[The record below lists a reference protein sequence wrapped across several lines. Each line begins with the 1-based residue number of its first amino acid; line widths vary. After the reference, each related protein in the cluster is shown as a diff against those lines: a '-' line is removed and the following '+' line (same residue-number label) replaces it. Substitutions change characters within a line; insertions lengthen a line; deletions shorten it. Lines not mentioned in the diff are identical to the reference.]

1 MIPDADLDR
10 LPSAIADKYRADP
23 ARWEAAALS
32 TLAQRAGKAIARP
45 HQPRCTVLASA
56 VDEWAFVTTRTLLE
70 DARRLL
76 PSLIGVDLVVGVAR
90 SGLLPA
96 GVLAYD
102 LHRPLWSVSP
112 SAGLLDVGHG
122 VRLDGQAREVRRIAV
137 VDDTTAR
144 GVAMR
149 EASAIVRERFP
160 DAEIVR
166 AVVYAHPHGMGEVD
180 IVVREY
186 PGLHYLE
193 WNWCNAGHGV
203 KCGFDFDGIICHDL
217 EDGPDY
223 VRRIIEAPPLY
234 LPRRHPIPLIV
245 TARPESVRAETLD
258 WLDRHGLT
266 CERHRDAGLGME
278 RQRVGRCAG
287 GPVQGRSLRPIRLA
301 DVRRV
306 RPIPGPGHRGD
317 HRQGRAVPRGRAGV
331 RTSSPQRGRGAS
343 HPGPSDGDA
352 RASRGAGATATAPA
366 SSDARRV
373 DRLPDPARSCR
384 QCWPR
389 PQSWHRH
396 GVKIRQKPIT
406 HHKPEHDRSKRP
418 EKQGRQQREEK
429 NHPFGVPS
437 LACSVFRS
445 QSRQVN
451 CSWRIPI
458 VAS

>member
-1 MIPDADLDR
+1 MLTDHQILA
-10 LPSAIADKYRADP
+10 LPPPIADKYRADP

-45 HQPRCTVLASA
+45 HQPRCTMLAEP

-76 PSLIGVDLVVGVAR
+76 PSLIGVDLIVGVAR

-137 VDDTTAR
+137 IDDTTAR

-160 DAEIVR
+160 DAEITR

-203 KCGFDFDGIICHDL
+203 KCGFDFDGILCHDL

-223 VRRIIEAPPLY
+223 VRRITEAPPLY

-245 TARPESVRAETLD
+245 TARPESVRTETLD

-266 CERHRDAGLGME
+266 CERIVMRDWEWNGSEWDGARVARFKADHFGRSGLPMFAESDPFQAQTIAEITGKVVLCPAAGRVFAPARPSVAE
-278 RQRVGRCAG
+278 VQAIQARQRRCPSLTRG
-287 GPVQGRSLRPIRLA
+287 GCSCYCARLERRPDVWTDCRPCPELPSVLA
-301 DVRRV
+301 PPADLAPPRRQD
-306 RPIPGPGHRGD
+306 PTESDHAPQPKNDRG
-317 HRQGRAVPRGRAGV
+317 Q
-331 RTSSPQRGRGAS
+331 
-343 HPGPSDGDA
+343 
-352 RASRGAGATATAPA
+352 
-366 SSDARRV
+366 
-373 DRLPDPARSCR
+373 
-384 QCWPR
+384 
-389 PQSWHRH
+389 
-396 GVKIRQKPIT
+396 
-406 HHKPEHDRSKRP
+406 RP
-418 EKQGRQQREEK
+418 EKQSRQQRQKEE
-429 NHPFGVPS
+429 PS
-437 LACSVFRS
+437 VRRS
-445 QSRQVN
+445 
-451 CSWRIPI
+451 
-458 VAS
+458 

>member
-23 ARWEAAALS
+23 ARWETAALS

-45 HQPRCTVLASA
+45 HQPRCTVLAEP

-76 PSLIGVDLVVGVAR
+76 PSLIGVDLIVGVAR

-149 EASAIVRERFP
+149 EASALVRERFP
-160 DAEIVR
+160 DAELVR

-223 VRRIIEAPPLY
+223 VRRITEAPPLY

-266 CERHRDAGLGME
+266 CERLIMRDWDWNGCEWDGARVARFKADHFARSGLPMFAESDPFQAQTIAEITGKVVLCPAAGRVFPPARPSVAE
-278 RQRVGRCAG
+278 VQAIQARQRRCPSLTRG
-287 GPVQGRSLRPIRLA
+287 GCNCYCARLERRPDVWTDCRTCPELPSVLA
-301 DVRRV
+301 TPAELASPRR
-306 RPIPGPGHRGD
+306 
-317 HRQGRAVPRGRAGV
+317 Q
-331 RTSSPQRGRGAS
+331 
-343 HPGPSDGDA
+343 
-352 RASRGAGATATAPA
+352 
-366 SSDARRV
+366 
-373 DRLPDPARSCR
+373 DPAETNDA
-384 QCWPR
+384 
-389 PQSWHRH
+389 PQ
-396 GVKIRQKPIT
+396 
-406 HHKPEHDRSKRP
+406 PEHDRGKRP
-418 EKQGRQQREEK
+418 EKQGRQQRQK
-429 NHPFGVPS
+429 KKPPVR
-437 LACSVFRS
+437 RS
-445 QSRQVN
+445 
-451 CSWRIPI
+451 
-458 VAS
+458 

>member
-56 VDEWAFVTTRTLLE
+56 VDEWAFVATRTLLE

-76 PSLIGVDLVVGVAR
+76 PSLINVDLVVGVAR

-137 VDDTTAR
+137 IDDTTAR

-223 VRRIIEAPPLY
+223 VRRITEAPPLY

-245 TARPESVRAETLD
+245 TARPESVRTETLD

-266 CERHRDAGLGME
+266 CERLVMRDWKWNGCEWDGARVARFKADHFGRSGLPMFAESDPFQAQTIAEITGKVVLCPAAGRVFAPARPSVAE
-278 RQRVGRCAG
+278 VQAIQTRQRRC
-287 GPVQGRSLRPIRLA
+287 PSLTRDGCNCYCSRLERRPDVWTDCRPCPELPSVLA
-301 DVRRV
+301 SPTDLT
-306 RPIPGPGHRGD
+306 P
-317 HRQGRAVPRGRAGV
+317 PRGQDSAE
-331 RTSSPQRGRGAS
+331 SDHAPQA
-343 HPGPSDGDA
+343 
-352 RASRGAGATATAPA
+352 
-366 SSDARRV
+366 
-373 DRLPDPARSCR
+373 
-384 QCWPR
+384 
-389 PQSWHRH
+389 
-396 GVKIRQKPIT
+396 
-406 HHKPEHDRSKRP
+406 EHDRGQRP
-418 EKQGRQQREEK
+418 EKQGRQQRQKEK
-429 NHPFGVPS
+429 PAVR
-437 LACSVFRS
+437 RS
-445 QSRQVN
+445 
-451 CSWRIPI
+451 
-458 VAS
+458 

>member
-1 MIPDADLDR
+1 MLTDHQIVA
-10 LPSAIADKYRADP
+10 LPQPIADKYRANP

-45 HQPRCTVLASA
+45 HQPRCTMLAEP
-56 VDEWAFVTTRTLLE
+56 VDEWAFIATRTLLD

-76 PSLIGVDLVVGVAR
+76 PSLIGVDLIVGVAR

-223 VRRIIEAPPLY
+223 VRRITEAPPLY

-266 CERHRDAGLGME
+266 CERLIMRDWEWNGSEWDGARVARFKADHFGRSGLPMFAESDPFQAQTIAEITGKVVLCPAAGRVFAPARPSVAE
-278 RQRVGRCAG
+278 VQAVQARQRRCPSLTRG
-287 GPVQGRSLRPIRLA
+287 GCNCYCSRLERRPDVWTDCRPCPELPSVLA
-301 DVRRV
+301 SPADLAPPRR
-306 RPIPGPGHRGD
+306 
-317 HRQGRAVPRGRAGV
+317 Q
-331 RTSSPQRGRGAS
+331 
-343 HPGPSDGDA
+343 
-352 RASRGAGATATAPA
+352 
-366 SSDARRV
+366 
-373 DRLPDPARSCR
+373 DPAETNDA
-384 QCWPR
+384 
-389 PQSWHRH
+389 PQ
-396 GVKIRQKPIT
+396 
-406 HHKPEHDRSKRP
+406 PEHDRGKRP
-418 EKQGRQQREEK
+418 EKQGRQQRQKEK
-429 NHPFGVPS
+429 PPVRR
-437 LACSVFRS
+437 A
-445 QSRQVN
+445 
-451 CSWRIPI
+451 
-458 VAS
+458 

>member
-1 MIPDADLDR
+1 MIPDADLDQ

-56 VDEWAFVTTRTLLE
+56 VDEWAFVTTRTLLD

-76 PSLIGVDLVVGVAR
+76 PSLIGVDLIVGVAR

-149 EASAIVRERFP
+149 EASGIVRERFP
-160 DAEIVR
+160 DAELVR

-180 IVVREY
+180 IAVREY

-223 VRRIIEAPPLY
+223 VRRITEAPPLY

-266 CERHRDAGLGME
+266 CERLVMRDWDWNGSEWDGARVARFKADHFGRSGLPMFAESDPGQAATIAEITGKVVLCPAAGRVFAPARPSVAE
-278 RQRVGRCAG
+278 VQAVQARQRRCSSLTRG
-287 GPVQGRSLRPIRLA
+287 GCNCYCSRIERRPDVWTDCRKCPQLPSVLA
-301 DVRRV
+301 T
-306 RPIPGPGHRGD
+306 P
-317 HRQGRAVPRGRAGV
+317 ANLASPRGQDSTETNHA
-331 RTSSPQRGRGAS
+331 PQA
-343 HPGPSDGDA
+343 
-352 RASRGAGATATAPA
+352 
-366 SSDARRV
+366 
-373 DRLPDPARSCR
+373 
-384 QCWPR
+384 
-389 PQSWHRH
+389 
-396 GVKIRQKPIT
+396 
-406 HHKPEHDRSKRP
+406 EHDRSKRP
-418 EKQGRQQREEK
+418 EKQGRQQREKEK
-429 NHPFGVPS
+429 PPVR
-437 LACSVFRS
+437 RS
-445 QSRQVN
+445 
-451 CSWRIPI
+451 
-458 VAS
+458 